1 MFDQDFTDD
10 VEQLEKYYQ
19 QLLKFIEHHRGEFI
33 MLLEEKKRIELILET
48 YGKIRLL

>member
-1 MFDQDFTDD
+1 MFEDDFTDD
-10 VEQLEKYYQ
+10 VKQLEIYYQ
-19 QLLKFIEHHRGEFI
+19 QLLKYIDHHREEII